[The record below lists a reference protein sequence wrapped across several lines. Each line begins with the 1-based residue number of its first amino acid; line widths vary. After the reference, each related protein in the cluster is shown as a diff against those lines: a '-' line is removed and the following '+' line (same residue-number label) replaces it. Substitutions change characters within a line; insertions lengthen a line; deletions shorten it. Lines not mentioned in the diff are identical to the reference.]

1 MNAKVYECFMAGQKK
16 SKASKKDWA
25 CEGEGAAAFSN
36 AMASLE
42 KHDQEDTR

>member
-1 MNAKVYECFMAGQKK
+1 MQRYMNASWQGKK